1 MRETLPIGP
10 AVFFFLH
17 GLSNSVSNLSIKYRE
32 NVATHRAHETQLR
45 ELGGFLSRRVDPEL
59 RLEQL
64 GDEVEEQW
72 VEARD
77 RLET

>member
-10 AVFFFLH
+10 AVGVFCMDSVTQLVI
-17 GLSNSVSNLSIKYRE
+17 SVSNTVKTLQH
-32 NVATHRAHETQLR
+32 TQTQLR

-77 RLET
+77 RVET